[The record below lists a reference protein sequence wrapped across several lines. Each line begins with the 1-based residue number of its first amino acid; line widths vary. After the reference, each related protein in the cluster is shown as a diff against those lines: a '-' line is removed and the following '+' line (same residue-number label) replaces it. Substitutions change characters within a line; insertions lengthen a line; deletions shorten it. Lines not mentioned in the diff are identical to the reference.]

1 MRESL
6 KNIDKNDI
14 IGAILVSAVVYLT
27 YYIIYFIQN
36 I

>member
-1 MRESL
+1 MREHL
-6 KNIDKNDI
+6 KQIDKNDI
-14 IGAILVSAVVYLT
+14 AGAILVSTFVYIT

>member
-6 KNIDKNDI
+6 KNIDKDDI
-14 IGAILVSAVVYLT
+14 AGAILVSAT
-27 YYIIYFIQN
+27 GFIIYYIIYFIQN

>member
-1 MRESL
+1 MKEHL
-6 KNIDKNDI
+6 KQIDKDDI
-14 IGAILVSAVVYLT
+14 VGAILVSSFIYIT

>member
-6 KNIDKNDI
+6 KNLDKNDI
-14 IGAILVSAVVYLT
+14 AGAIMISTVVFIT